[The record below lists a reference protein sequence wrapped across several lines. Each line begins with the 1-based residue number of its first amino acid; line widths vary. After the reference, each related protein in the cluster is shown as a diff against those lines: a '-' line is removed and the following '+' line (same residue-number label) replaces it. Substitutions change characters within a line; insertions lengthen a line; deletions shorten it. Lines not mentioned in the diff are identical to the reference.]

1 MRRLEHLGVIVEV
14 LANLFA
20 GKWADDYLAA
30 VAEDEL
36 DQGHR
41 PNRLALELLW
51 VLQDQDPGLPANEGL
66 GVSRECNHSAF
77 LRLCMCA
84 CLRVC
89 ARVRARVCA
98 CVRVQMLLLVSR

>member
-66 GVSRECNHSAF
+66 GVSRECITVRF
-77 LRLCMCA
+77 CA
-84 CLRVC
+84 CACVLVCVFVRVC
-89 ARVRARVCA
+89 ARA
-98 CVRVQMLLLVSR
+98 CVRVCEYRCCF